1 MLTGST
7 ERTLSIF
14 RLRTGGLNADP

>member
-1 MLTGST
+1 MLTGQPK
-7 ERTLSIF
+7 ETLSIF